1 MRWEGMCVD
10 HEWEK
15 QGIPENSRKQERIML
30 CLEMRQVR

>member
-15 QGIPENSRKQERIML
+15 QGMPENSGKQERLML
-30 CLEMRQVR
+30 HLEMRQVR